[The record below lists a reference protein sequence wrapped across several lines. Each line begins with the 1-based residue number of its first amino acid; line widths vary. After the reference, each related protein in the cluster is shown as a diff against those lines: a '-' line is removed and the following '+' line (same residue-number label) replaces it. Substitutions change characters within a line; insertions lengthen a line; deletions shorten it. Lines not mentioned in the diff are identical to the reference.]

1 MLLTVKQVAGRTGVS
16 VRTLH
21 YYDEIG
27 LLPPTRT
34 TEAGYRLYGE
44 EALERLQQI
53 LFLKELDFPLEEI
66 RAILDDPS
74 FDKTQA
80 MRRHRELL
88 LLKRARLDRL
98 IRLVENNLKGES
110 EMDFQSFDQSE
121 IEAARRQYAKETEER
136 WGQSEAYRQSQE
148 RTGRYS
154 KEDWAKIESE
164 RDRIFQAFAAQ
175 RCEAPESPAVQR
187 LVGEWKAHISNHFYD
202 CTDEILAGL
211 GEMYTADPRF
221 TQNIDRFGEGTA
233 QLIRDA
239 IRVYCGK

>member
-1 MLLTVKQVAGRTGVS
+1 MHLTVKQVAGRTGVS

-44 EALERLQQI
+44 EALARLQQI

-80 MRRHRELL
+80 MHRHRELL

-98 IRLVENNLKGES
+98 IRLVENNLKGEP
-110 EMDFQSFDQSE
+110 EMDFESFDQSD
-121 IEAARRQYAKETEER
+121 IQAARRQYAKEAEER
-136 WGQSEAYRQSQE
+136 WGQSEAYRE
-148 RTGRYS
+148 R
-154 KEDWAKIESE
+154 
-164 RDRIFQAFAAQ
+164 
-175 RCEAPESPAVQR
+175 
-187 LVGEWKAHISNHFYD
+187 
-202 CTDEILAGL
+202 GL
-211 GEMYTADPRF
+211 GK
-221 TQNIDRFGEGTA
+221 DRKRRRPHLSG
-233 QLIRDA
+233 I
-239 IRVYCGK
+239 CGAARRSA

>member
-1 MLLTVKQVAGRTGVS
+1 MHLTVKQVAGRTGVS

-44 EALERLQQI
+44 EALARLQQI

-80 MRRHRELL
+80 MHRHRELL

-98 IRLVENNLKGES
+98 IRLVENNL
-110 EMDFQSFDQSE
+110 
-121 IEAARRQYAKETEER
+121 
-136 WGQSEAYRQSQE
+136 
-148 RTGRYS
+148 
-154 KEDWAKIESE
+154 DWAKIGSE
-164 RDRIFQAFAAQ
+164 GDRIFQAFAA
-175 RCEAPESPAVQR
+175 RRGEAPDSPAVQR
-187 LVGEWKAHISNHFYD
+187 LVGEWKTHISNHFYN

-211 GEMYTADPRF
+211 GEMYTADARF

-233 QLIRDA
+233 QLMRDA
-239 IRVYCGK
+239 IRVYCGQ